1 MVKVMAKRNKNSS
14 QGLLFLVA
22 VVVVLGVWGVLSS
35 MNQVESTLR
44 VQGYK
49 NIQVGTYAMW
59 ACTETEGPTVWSTS
73 FTATRNGHHVEGAV
87 CCAATCQ
94 VRQY

>member
-1 MVKVMAKRNKNSS
+1 MIIMAKRNSKSS
-14 QGLLFLVA
+14 NGLFVLVA
-22 VVVVLGVWGVLSS
+22 VVVVLGVWGILSS

-73 FTATRNGHHVEGAV
+73 FTATRDGHHVEGAV